1 MEQHLTPQNLQAF
14 ASGELSR
21 EGARAVVAH
30 LLSGCEACRSESAGV
45 WLLEKPR
52 EPVPDGRL
60 RRRLRSCPR
69 GPPGRQRGG
78 RDRALPAAGWLQEQ
92 AGVAADVQGPALVE
106 ALLQRAW
113 DLRHESPEET
123 RRISRMAVLAAG
135 ALSPE
140 VHGASRVADLLSRA
154 SAGYGNACRIAGDL
168 DEAQEALDQAAELL
182 AQGTGDL
189 ADRARIYEFKA
200 SLEAARGNY
209 DSALA
214 ALDAAY
220 ALHIERDDA
229 HMAGRDLITKGLY
242 FGHTGRSRDAFRLTQ
257 RGLGM
262 VDETREPGLVLSAI
276 HNQIWFLVE
285 SGRLREARS
294 LLGAHRDRLAT
305 GETQRLDLLWL
316 EGRISA
322 GLRNEEA
329 GLRDLEAAEQ
339 GFIATGRR
347 AQAANVQ
354 AGPGRRPSPPG
365 GLRAGAGPD
374 PRRRGGLPPDGHP
387 AEHPHGARL
396 PAALPGRAAGPRP
409 VRPPP
414 RRHRPARP
422 ARSGAGIEKTK
433 DEKDGRDCKDRAACP

>member
-30 LLSGCEACRSESAGV
+30 LLSGCQACRSESAGV
-45 WLLEKPR
+45 WLLEKSQEALPADAYDTAFDR
-52 EPVPDGRL
+52 VL
-60 RRRLRSCPR
+60 AVF
-69 GPPGRQRGG
+69 QGG
-78 RDRALPAAGWLQEQ
+78 SGAIATAPSPAAGWLQER
-92 AGVAADVQGPALVE
+92 AGVAADVQGPELVE

-140 VHGASRVADLLSRA
+140 IHGAPRVADLLSRA
-154 SAGYGNACRIAGDL
+154 SASYGNACRIAGDL
-168 DEAQEALDQAAELL
+168 DEAQEALDRAAELL
-182 AQGTGDL
+182 ARGTGDL

-209 DSALA
+209 DPAMA

-220 ALHIERDDA
+220 ALHIERDDT

-242 FGHTGRSRDAFRLTQ
+242 LGHTGRSRDAFRLTQ

-276 HNQIWFLVE
+276 HNQLWFLVE

-339 GFIATGRR
+339 GFLATGRR

-354 AGPGRRPSPPG
+354 LDQAAVHLRQGDSARALALIRAAEEAFLQMDVPQSTRMGLAFVRRSLAERQIPAQFV
-365 GLRAGAGPD
+365 LRLAD
-374 PRRRGGLPPDGHP
+374 IVRRGQ
-387 AEHPHGARL
+387 
-396 PAALPGRAAGPRP
+396 RAA
-409 VRPPP
+409 
-414 RRHRPARP
+414 AR
-422 ARSGAGIEKTK
+422 G
-433 DEKDGRDCKDRAACP
+433 

>member
-30 LLSGCEACRSESAGV
+30 LLSGCEACRSESAGA
-45 WLLEKPR
+45 WLLERPR
-52 EPVPDGRL
+52 KAVPVDAYDAAFDRVL
-60 RRRLRSCPR
+60 AVL
-69 GPPGRQRGG
+69 QGG
-78 RDRALPAAGWLQEQ
+78 SGAIATAPSPAAGWIQEQ

-113 DLRHESPEET
+113 ELRHESPEET

-140 VHGASRVADLLSRA
+140 VHGTARVADLLSRA

-168 DEAQEALDQAAELL
+168 DEAKEALDQAAELL
-182 AQGTGDL
+182 DQGTGDL

-209 DSALA
+209 DLALA

-220 ALHIERDDA
+220 ALHVERDDA

-242 FGHTGRSRDAFRLTQ
+242 LGHTGRSRDAFRLTQ

-262 VDETREPGLVLSAI
+262 VDEAREPGLVLSAI
-276 HNQIWFLVE
+276 HNQLWFLVE

-347 AQAANVQ
+347 AQAANVKLDQ
-354 AGPGRRPSPPG
+354 AAVHLRQGDSARALALIRAAEEAFLQLDTPQSTRMGLAFLRRSLAERQIPAQFV
-365 GLRAGAGPD
+365 LRLAD
-374 PRRRGGLPPDGHP
+374 IVRRGQ
-387 AEHPHGARL
+387 
-396 PAALPGRAAGPRP
+396 RAA
-409 VRPPP
+409 
-414 RRHRPARP
+414 AR
-422 ARSGAGIEKTK
+422 G
-433 DEKDGRDCKDRAACP
+433 

>member
-30 LLSGCEACRSESAGV
+30 LLSGCAACRSESAGV
-45 WLLEKPR
+45 WLLEKTR
-52 EPVPDGRL
+52 EPLPLDAYDTAFDRVL
-60 RRRLRSCPR
+60 AVL
-69 GPPGRQRGG
+69 QGG
-78 RDRALPAAGWLQEQ
+78 SETIATAPSPATGWLQER

-113 DLRHESPEET
+113 GLRHESPEET

-140 VHGASRVADLLSRA
+140 IHGAPRVADLLSRA

-168 DEAQEALDQAAELL
+168 DEAQEALNQAAELL

-200 SLEAARGNY
+200 SLEADRGNY
-209 DSALA
+209 DAALA

-220 ALHIERDDA
+220 ALHIERDDS
-229 HMAGRDLITKGLY
+229 HMAGRDLIAKGLY
-242 FGHTGRSRDAFRLTQ
+242 LGHMGRSRDAFRLTQ

-262 VDETREPGLVLSAI
+262 VEESREPGLVLSAI

-305 GETQRLDLLWL
+305 GEAQRLDLLWL

-322 GLRNEEA
+322 GLRNEEG

-354 AGPGRRPSPPG
+354 LDQAAVHLRQGDSARALALIRAAEEAFLQMDTPQSTRMGLAFVRRSLAERQIPAQFV
-365 GLRAGAGPD
+365 LRLAD
-374 PRRRGGLPPDGHP
+374 IVRRGQRETRG
-387 AEHPHGARL
+387 
-396 PAALPGRAAGPRP
+396 
-409 VRPPP
+409 
-414 RRHRPARP
+414 
-422 ARSGAGIEKTK
+422 
-433 DEKDGRDCKDRAACP
+433 

>member
-1 MEQHLTPQNLQAF
+1 MEHHLTPQNLQAF

-30 LLSGCEACRSESAGV
+30 LLSGCAACRSESAGV
-45 WLLEKPR
+45 WLLEKSR
-52 EPVPDGRL
+52 EPLPADAYDTAFDRVL
-60 RRRLRSCPR
+60 AVF
-69 GPPGRQRGG
+69 QGG
-78 RDRALPAAGWLQEQ
+78 SEAIATAPSPAAGWLQER
-92 AGVAADVQGPALVE
+92 AGVAVDVQGPELVE

-123 RRISRMAVLAAG
+123 RRISRTAVLAAG

-140 VHGASRVADLLSRA
+140 IHGAPRVADLLSRA

-168 DEAQEALDQAAELL
+168 DEAQESLDLAAELL
-182 AQGTGDL
+182 TRGTGDL

-209 DSALA
+209 DPAMA

-229 HMAGRDLITKGLY
+229 HRAGRDLITKGLY
-242 FGHTGRSRDAFRLTQ
+242 LGHMGRSRDAFRLTQ
-257 RGLGM
+257 RGLAM
-262 VDETREPGLVLSAI
+262 VDEAQDPGLVLSAI

-322 GLRNEEA
+322 GLRHEEA

-339 GFIATGRR
+339 GFLATGRR

-354 AGPGRRPSPPG
+354 LDQAAVH
-365 GLRAGAGPD
+365 L
-374 PRRRGGLPPDGHP
+374 RRGDS
-387 AEHPHGARL
+387 AR
-396 PAALPGRAAGPRP
+396 ALALIRAAEEAFLLLDTPQSTRMGLAF
-409 VRPPP
+409 VRRSLAERQIPAQFVLRLADIV
-414 RRHRPARP
+414 RRGHREAAR
-422 ARSGAGIEKTK
+422 G
-433 DEKDGRDCKDRAACP
+433 

>member
-1 MEQHLTPQNLQAF
+1 MEQHLTPRNLQAF

-30 LLSGCEACRSESAGV
+30 LLSGCDACRSESAGV

-52 EPVPDGRL
+52 EPLPADAYDAAFDRVL
-60 RRRLRSCPR
+60 AVL
-69 GPPGRQRGG
+69 QGG
-78 RDRALPAAGWLQEQ
+78 SGTIATAPSHAAGWLQEQ

-135 ALSPE
+135 ALSSE
-140 VHGASRVADLLSRA
+140 VHGAPRVADLLSRA
-154 SAGYGNACRIAGDL
+154 SASYGNSCRIAGDL

-182 AQGTGDL
+182 TQGTGDL

-220 ALHIERDDA
+220 ALHIERDDV

-242 FGHTGRSRDAFRLTQ
+242 LGHTGRSRDAFRLTQ

-276 HNQIWFLVE
+276 HNQLWFLVE

-322 GLRNEEA
+322 GLRNETA

-354 AGPGRRPSPPG
+354 LDQAAVHLRQGDSARALALIRAAEEAFLQLDTPQSTRMGLAFVRRSLAERQIPAQFV
-365 GLRAGAGPD
+365 LRLAD
-374 PRRRGGLPPDGHP
+374 IVRRGQR
-387 AEHPHGARL
+387 EVAR
-396 PAALPGRAAGPRP
+396 G
-409 VRPPP
+409 
-414 RRHRPARP
+414 
-422 ARSGAGIEKTK
+422 
-433 DEKDGRDCKDRAACP
+433 

>member
-30 LLSGCEACRSESAGV
+30 LLSGCDACRSKSAGV

-52 EPVPDGRL
+52 EPLPADAYDAAFDRVL
-60 RRRLRSCPR
+60 AVL
-69 GPPGRQRGG
+69 QGG
-78 RDRALPAAGWLQEQ
+78 SGAIATAPSPAAGWLQEQ

-140 VHGASRVADLLSRA
+140 VHGTPGVADLLSRA

-182 AQGTGDL
+182 TQGTGDL
-189 ADRARIYEFKA
+189 ADRARVYEFKA

-220 ALHIERDDA
+220 ALHVERDDA

-242 FGHTGRSRDAFRLTQ
+242 LGHTGRSRDAFRLTQ

-262 VDETREPGLVLSAI
+262 VDEAREPGLVLSAI
-276 HNQIWFLVE
+276 HNQLWFLVE

-354 AGPGRRPSPPG
+354 LDQAAVHLRQGDSARALALIRAAEEAFLQMDTPQSTRMGLAFLRRSLAERQIPAQFV
-365 GLRAGAGPD
+365 LRLAD
-374 PRRRGGLPPDGHP
+374 IVRRGQRE
-387 AEHPHGARL
+387 AAR
-396 PAALPGRAAGPRP
+396 G
-409 VRPPP
+409 
-414 RRHRPARP
+414 
-422 ARSGAGIEKTK
+422 
-433 DEKDGRDCKDRAACP
+433 

>member
-1 MEQHLTPQNLQAF
+1 MEQHLTPQDLQAF

-30 LLSGCEACRSESAGV
+30 LLSGCAACRSESAGV
-45 WLLEKPR
+45 WLLERPR
-52 EPVPDGRL
+52 EAMPVDAYDAAFDRVL
-60 RRRLRSCPR
+60 AVF
-69 GPPGRQRGG
+69 QGG
-78 RDRALPAAGWLQEQ
+78 SGAAVTSPAAGWLQEQ

-113 DLRHESPEET
+113 ELRHESPEET

-140 VHGASRVADLLSRA
+140 VHGAPRVADLLSRA

-168 DEAQEALDQAAELL
+168 DEAREALDRAAEFLT
-182 AQGTGDL
+182 QGTGDL

-200 SLEAARGNY
+200 SLEADRGDY

-229 HMAGRDLITKGLY
+229 HLAGRDLITKGLY
-242 FGHTGRSRDAFRLTQ
+242 LGHTGRSRDAFRLTQ

-262 VDETREPGLVLSAI
+262 VDKAREPGLVLSAI
-276 HNQIWFLVE
+276 HNQLWFLVE

-305 GETQRLDLLWL
+305 GEAQRLDLLWL

-339 GFIATGRR
+339 GFLATGRR

-354 AGPGRRPSPPG
+354 LDQAAVHLRQGDSARALALIRAAEEAFLQMDTPQSTRMGLAFVRRSLAERQIPAQFV
-365 GLRAGAGPD
+365 LRLAD
-374 PRRRGGLPPDGHP
+374 IVRRGQR
-387 AEHPHGARL
+387 EAR
-396 PAALPGRAAGPRP
+396 G
-409 VRPPP
+409 
-414 RRHRPARP
+414 
-422 ARSGAGIEKTK
+422 
-433 DEKDGRDCKDRAACP
+433 

>member
-1 MEQHLTPQNLQAF
+1 MEQHLTPQDLQAF
-14 ASGELSR
+14 AGGELSR

-30 LLSGCEACRSESAGV
+30 LLSGCQACRSESAGV
-45 WLLEKPR
+45 WLLERPR
-52 EPVPDGRL
+52 EPLPVEAYDTAFDRVLAVLQG
-60 RRRLRSCPR
+60 
-69 GPPGRQRGG
+69 GGGAVAAPPS
-78 RDRALPAAGWLQEQ
+78 PATGWLQEQ

-135 ALSPE
+135 ALSAE
-140 VHGASRVADLLSRA
+140 IHGAPRVADLLSRA

-189 ADRARIYEFKA
+189 MDRARIYEFKA

-209 DSALA
+209 DSAMA

-242 FGHTGRSRDAFRLTQ
+242 LGHTGRSRDAFRLTQ

-276 HNQIWFLVE
+276 HNQLWFLVE

-339 GFIATGRR
+339 GFLASGRR
-347 AQAANVQ
+347 AHAANVQ
-354 AGPGRRPSPPG
+354 LDQAAVHLRQGDSARALALIRAAEETFLQMDAPQSTRMGLAFVRRSLAERQIPAQFV
-365 GLRAGAGPD
+365 LRLAD
-374 PRRRGGLPPDGHP
+374 IVRRGQRE
-387 AEHPHGARL
+387 AAR
-396 PAALPGRAAGPRP
+396 G
-409 VRPPP
+409 
-414 RRHRPARP
+414 
-422 ARSGAGIEKTK
+422 
-433 DEKDGRDCKDRAACP
+433 